1 MTEKYKKNGVKY
13 EDYAP
18 SVGIAVKHML
28 GMAKKENAFCY
39 TFANGTPLMV
49 EPEMSYED
57 AIQRYHDVRDGKI
70 KIAVY
75 DTRNDFSSDD
85 VAKGMEKMAKDNDF
99 VISTVNGTT
108 FRIKKDMT
116 ARDALNTIEDIRNE
130 EFLRYQKEKRGK
142 NYSSELNEI
151 IQNEVFE
158 PKDEELWKSL
168 NSNRI
173 VGRNMEEV
181 EVYGRV
187 MSHLMKEQKTDKPNA
202 EMLEE
207 TLNIVRAHTK
217 WSVPKSND
225 NLIVTYLLATWKHG
239 EELAH
244 SMKNGERKLDY
255 GIKQVEQYREEPS
268 ISQSYGRGG
277 QGE

>member
-1 MTEKYKKNGVKY
+1 MSDKYKKNGVKY
-13 EDYAP
+13 KN
-18 SVGIAVKHML
+18 SVFFIGRAIKHML
-28 GMAKKENAFCY
+28 EMAKKENAFCY
-39 TFANGTPLMV
+39 TFAKGTPLMV

-75 DTRNDFSSDD
+75 DTFYDFTAGE

-130 EFLRYQKEKRGK
+130 KFLRYQKEKRGK
-142 NYSSELNEI
+142 NYSPELNEI

-173 VGRNMEEV
+173 MGRDMEEV

-207 TLNIVRAHTK
+207 TLNIVRKHTK
-217 WSVPKSND
+217 WTVLESD
-225 NLIVTYLLATWKHG
+225 ENLIVYYLLATWKHG

-244 SMKNGERKLDY
+244 SMKDGERKLDY
-255 GIKQVEQYREEPS
+255 GIKQVEQYREKPTAPKS
-268 ISQSYGRGG
+268 RGHG
-277 QGE
+277 GMGE